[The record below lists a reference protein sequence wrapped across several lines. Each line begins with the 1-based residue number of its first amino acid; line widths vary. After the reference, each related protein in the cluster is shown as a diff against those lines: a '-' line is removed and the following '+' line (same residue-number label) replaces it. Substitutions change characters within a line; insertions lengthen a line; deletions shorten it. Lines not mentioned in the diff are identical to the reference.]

1 MSSNEAWLAL
11 YFDAPLLSFG
21 GECKFDRRETLSFP
35 SRSAVTGLIA
45 AALGVAR
52 DDRPALARLAQL
64 RLESVAFREKMGV
77 LLEDYHTAGGGY
89 PGNSA
94 DIPVSASR
102 KSHPVVTQRHYF
114 ADGKFGAVLAGPS
127 GFLEEIGQAL
137 SSDYEFVTG
146 FTQTGVNQASSQTA
160 SLEYLGVVACEPE
173 YFSAMGYEAA
183 RGRLFDAEEAEEGAT
198 VVVLGGSSVKNL
210 FGSPDA
216 DCVGQSVRIG
226 SNQYTV
232 IGVVDEGFS
241 YDNDICYLPAETAVT
256 RLIGQGGY
264 NSWQILGFA
273 REGSDMYAVAAN
285 TESYLYQ
292 RYNIPYPEEGQTS
305 FSSDEGYVYVQT
317 AQALI
322 DQLDATTATFR
333 MLALAVASISLLVGG
348 IGIMNMMLTNV
359 TERIREIGLRKALG
373 ARRGDI
379 TGQFLLESVT
389 ICIVGGAIGIG
400 VGYGGAWLLASV
412 AGSALGSMMG
422 ASGAIAPVISPA
434 TVAMATGICV
444 GIGVV
449 FGWYPARRAAKMDPV
464 EALRYQ

>member
-1 MSSNEAWLAL
+1 MKLRDLAYETSSALLANR
-11 YFDAPLLSFG
+11 ARSLLTILG
-21 GECKFDRRETLSFP
+21 IVIG
-35 SRSAVTGLIA
+35 IA
-45 AALGVAR
+45 AVIAMTALIDGVK
-52 DDRPALARLAQL
+52 AQL
-64 RLESVAFREKMGV
+64 VGQLGLNMSRTVSI
-77 LLEDYHTAGGGY
+77 TCWP
-89 PGNSA
+89 PGNQPLDQD
-94 DIPVSASR
+94 DI
-102 KSHPVVTQRHYF
+102 
-114 ADGKFGAVLAGPS
+114 
-127 GFLEEIGQAL
+127 EEIGQAL
-137 SSDYEFVTG
+137 SSDYESVTG

-183 RGRLFDAEEAEEGAT
+183 RGRLFNAEEAEEGAT

-232 IGVVDEGFS
+232 IGVVDEGFP

-264 NSWQILGFA
+264 SSWQILGFA

-305 FSSDEGYVYVQT
+305 PSSDEGYVYVQT

-333 MLALAVASISLLVGG
+333 MLALAVAGISLLVGG

-389 ICIVGGAIGIG
+389 ICIVGGAIGVG

-412 AGSALGSMMG
+412 AGSALGSMLG
-422 ASGAIAPVISPA
+422 TGGEIAPVISPA
-434 TVAMATGICV
+434 TVATATGICV

-449 FGWYPARRAAKMDPV
+449 FGWYPARRGARMDPV

>member
-1 MSSNEAWLAL
+1 MKFRDLAYETSSALLANR
-11 YFDAPLLSFG
+11 ARSLLTILGIVIGIASVIAM
-21 GECKFDRRETLSFP
+21 T
-35 SRSAVTGLIA
+35 ALID
-45 AALGVAR
+45 GVK
-52 DDRPALARLAQL
+52 AQL
-64 RLESVAFREKMGV
+64 VGQLGLNMSRTVSI
-77 LLEDYHTAGGGY
+77 TCWP
-89 PGNSA
+89 PGNQPLDQG
-94 DIPVSASR
+94 DI
-102 KSHPVVTQRHYF
+102 
-114 ADGKFGAVLAGPS
+114 
-127 GFLEEIGQAL
+127 EEMGQAL
-137 SSDYEFVTG
+137 AGDYEFVTG
-146 FTQTGVNQASSQTA
+146 YTYAGGPASSSTA
-160 SLEYLGVVACEPE
+160 EVEYLNITACEPA
-173 YFSAMGYEAA
+173 YFQGMGLAA
-183 RGRLFDAEEAEEGAT
+183 TQGRLFTEEEEEDGAM
-198 VVVLGGSSVKNL
+198 VVVLGGSSVQNL

-216 DCVGQSVRIG
+216 DCVGKTVRIG
-226 SNQYTV
+226 SSQYTV
-232 IGVVDEGFS
+232 VGAIKTDTPYQS
-241 YDNDICYLPAETAVT
+241 DIAYMPASTAVT

-264 NSWQILGFA
+264 SSWQILGFA

-292 RYNIPYPEEGQTS
+292 RYDIPYPEEGQTS

-322 DQLDATTATFR
+322 DQLDATTATFH

-389 ICIVGGAIGIG
+389 ICIVGGVIGVG

-412 AGSALGSMMG
+412 AGSALSSMMG
-422 ASGAIAPVISPA
+422 GSGELVPVISPA
-434 TVAMATGICV
+434 TVVVATVICV

-449 FGWYPARRAAKMDPV
+449 FGWYPARRGARMDPV